1 MAIRQTGPVRELP
14 LVKRRPQRRD
24 RILQEA
30 IELFRR
36 QGFSATGVDEIGAA
50 AGISGPGVYR
60 HFTSKQQLL
69 EEAMRL
75 AGEHVVAQTDTI
87 LAGAEGP
94 IDAIERL
101 VAQLVDTVRESPA
114 LITVLHRERDHL
126 GDAARATLDRT
137 YRRYVRSWTAALMA
151 LRPALSDR
159 EARAAVHGVLAMAV
173 ALAQHD
179 GQLDPERRECLLTGM
194 ILGALEAPRV
204 RQ

>member
-1 MAIRQTGPVRELP
+1 M
-14 LVKRRPQRRD
+14 VKRRPQRRD

-36 QGFSATGVDEIGAA
+36 RGFSATGIDEIGAA

-75 AGEHVVAQTDTI
+75 AGDHVVAQTDAI
-87 LAGAEGP
+87 LARAGGP
-94 IDAIERL
+94 SDAIERL
-101 VAQLVDTVRESPA
+101 VAQLVETVRESPA
-114 LITVLHRERDHL
+114 LIAVLHREREHL

-137 YRRYVRSWTAALMA
+137 YRRYVRGWTEALMA
-151 LRPALSDR
+151 LRPELSDR
-159 EARAAVHGVLAMAV
+159 EARAAVHGVLAMVV
-173 ALAQHD
+173 ALAEHE
-179 GQLDPERRECLLTGM
+179 GQLDRERREWLLTGM